1 MLKFAGMDREE
12 INSDIH
18 KFMEK
23 LPDEMFEGLDEALD
37 NYEDNKTKLLRI
49 SHSLNTLLREDETL
63 LEKLS
68 K

>member
-1 MLKFAGMDREE
+1 MDREE